1 MKNRTYKY
9 YEGEPLYPFG
19 YGLSYTT
26 FKYSDMSVPENPDGA
41 SSMPVSVM
49 VTNTGDRAGREV
61 VQAYIQLDSR
71 PNASTPRVELVAFD
85 VVDLAPGESK
95 RVAFDLSPERLGYF
109 DDAGKLIAPAG
120 MSAEL
125 SVGGGQPGYV
135 TEDGAVSTKVNF
147 VKE

>member
-1 MKNRTYKY
+1 M
-9 YEGEPLYPFG
+9 
-19 YGLSYTT
+19 
-26 FKYSDMSVPENPDGA
+26 
-41 SSMPVSVM
+41 
-49 VTNTGDRAGREV
+49 
-61 VQAYIQLDSR
+61 
-71 PNASTPRVELVAFD
+71 AFE

-120 MSAEL
+120 MSATL

-147 VKE
+147 TGE